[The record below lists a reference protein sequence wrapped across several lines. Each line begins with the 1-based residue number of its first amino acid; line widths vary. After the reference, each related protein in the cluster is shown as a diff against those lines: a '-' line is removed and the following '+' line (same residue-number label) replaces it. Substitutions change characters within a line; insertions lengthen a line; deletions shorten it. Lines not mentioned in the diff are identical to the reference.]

1 MLMPLDEET
10 VVAMVG
16 VGSVENLPKEFMD
29 EYLLRATML
38 ARAGKAGPIGAV
50 AMLHLIREFKIEPA
64 KPKVAVEVDDWDTM
78 AKGSRI
84 IFRGQGGVY
93 CGNASLSTVLIRLD
107 GRNAQEEV
115 LANEVKSDENQIAPG
130 IPNSAFEREPLPAAI
145 RHTEPRSG
153 IQGEIIK
160 PELDP
165 TAQEQA
171 EALLSQWGMVDAGVP
186 IWCRGANEGEWI
198 EGEYVDVSE
207 QGAAGKSSTLVV
219 SIGGKRTIVDSA
231 DVTLENP
238 KLETA
243 TAE

>member
-16 VGSVENLPKEFMD
+16 VGSVANLPKEFMD

-38 ARAGKAGPIGAV
+38 ARAGKAGPIGPL
-50 AMLHLIREFKIEPA
+50 AMLHLIREFKLEPP
-64 KPKVAVEVDDWDTM
+64 KPKVAVEVSDWDTM

-84 IFRGQGGVY
+84 VFRGQGGVY
-93 CGNASLSTVLIRLD
+93 CGNSSLSTVLIRLD

-115 LANEVKSDENQIAPG
+115 LASEVKSDENQIAPG
-130 IPNSAFEREPLPAAI
+130 IPNAAFEREPLPPAAKL
-145 RHTEPRSG
+145 TEPRSG
-153 IQGEIIK
+153 IAGDIIRPEIE
-160 PELDP
+160 PE
-165 TAQEQA
+165 AQEKA
-171 EALLSQWGMVDAGVP
+171 AAILSQWGMVDAGSPV
-186 IWCRGANEGEWI
+186 WVRGGGDGEWI
-198 EGEYVDVSE
+198 AGEYVDVSE

-219 SIGGKRTIVDSA
+219 AIDGKRTVVDSA

-238 KLETA
+238 NLETA